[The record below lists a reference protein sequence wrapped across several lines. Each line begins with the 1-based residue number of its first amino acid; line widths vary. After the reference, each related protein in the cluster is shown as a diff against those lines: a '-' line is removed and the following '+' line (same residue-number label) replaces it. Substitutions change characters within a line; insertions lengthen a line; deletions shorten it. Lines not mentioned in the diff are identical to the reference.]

1 MELKRIE
8 NKARIALALFLVALL
23 LTIGLSLTLYFEA
36 RRQFAAERTR
46 RVKVEA
52 ALLATHLHFDK
63 VAITD
68 SAILEQLRHLGVS
81 GAASVFG
88 ENGAQVAYASN
99 IEHPPSIQLLTP
111 KFYRPGHQN
120 PSNSAVPALMRA
132 LVRTE
137 SGFDFAEFPL
147 ADSNFVVVLTRPAE
161 TESSPFIFYVFSYQI
176 VAVVLG
182 LVLLLLL
189 VRWLLRPYR
198 RMVEVA
204 RGSPVTASQEVS
216 EGEFVVRTFQAL
228 IDQLQSKERELAQLH
243 LLEKKRAERSEQLS
257 ERLIANIPSG
267 LVTINANGVVMTANG
282 HAREIF
288 GPADLFTDGSE
299 DEGLDAVSIDFR
311 EFFATAPR
319 MVELVLQCLSTGAA
333 FRREEVE
340 AADPD
345 GRVRHLGL
353 SVSPITDANHNLEG
367 ALCLMTDITEV
378 MELRERM
385 KLQENLANLGEMA
398 AGLAHEFKNSLATI
412 HGYVQLLDSTNGLP
426 AGEDK
431 SRTLNAVLN
440 EVRLLARLVT
450 DFMNFA
456 RPQQISVADVHL
468 RSVVEDS
475 VSEIEQQLV
484 QAGIA
489 LKIEGSFATLPGDES
504 LLRRAFVNLL
514 RNAAEAMD
522 PQSRSSAIVI
532 VGSIDE
538 GRGKRYAHVRI
549 SDTGTGISQEDLSR
563 VFIPFF
569 TTKSR
574 GYGIGLALVQK
585 ILVAH
590 GGSVV
595 VEQSDRTG
603 TTFHCRLPLSWAP
616 LPVEK

>member
-1 MELKRIE
+1 MELRRIE
-8 NKARIALALFLVALL
+8 SKTRVALALFVVALV

-36 RRQFAAERTR
+36 RRQLAAERTR
-46 RVKVEA
+46 RVKVET
-52 ALLATHLHFDK
+52 ALLASFLRSDK
-63 VAITD
+63 TLITD
-68 SAILEQLRHLGVS
+68 SGIASQLQHLGIS
-81 GAASVFG
+81 GAACVFG
-88 ENGAQVAYASN
+88 QDGAPLAYASN
-99 IEHPPSIQLLTP
+99 IEHSPGMDLLAP
-111 KFYRPGHQN
+111 KFYRAGHHN
-120 PSNSAVPALMRA
+120 PAVSQVSALAGT

-137 SGFDFAEFPL
+137 AGFDIAEFPVP
-147 ADSNFVVVLTRPAE
+147 DSNAVVVLTRPIE
-161 TESSPFIFYVFSYQI
+161 GESSPFIFYVFSYQI
-176 VAVVLG
+176 IALVLG

-204 RGSPVTASQEVS
+204 RGSPVTASHEVS
-216 EGEFVVRTFQAL
+216 EGEFVVKTFQAL
-228 IDQLQSKERELAQLH
+228 IDQLQSKERELAQMH
-243 LLEKKRAERSEQLS
+243 ILERKRAEKSEQLS

-267 LVTINANGVVMTANG
+267 LVTIDSNGLVATANG

-288 GPADLFTDGSE
+288 GPADVFT
-299 DEGLDAVSIDFR
+299 EGPAPGLESVSVDFR

-319 MVELVLQCLSTGAA
+319 MVELVMHCLKTGAA

-340 AADPD
+340 AGDPD

-353 SVSPITDANHNLEG
+353 SVSPITDANHNVEG

-385 KLQENLANLGEMA
+385 KLQDNLANLGEMA

-412 HGYVQLLDSTNGLP
+412 HGYVQLLDSTNGV
-426 AGEDK
+426 GDVDGK
-431 SRTLNAVLN
+431 TRTLDAVLN

-450 DFMNFA
+450 DFLNFA
-456 RPQQISVADVHL
+456 RPQQINLAEVDLKSVL
-468 RSVVEDS
+468 EDS
-475 VSEIEQQLV
+475 AGEIEAQLE
-484 QAGIA
+484 QAGIT
-489 LKIEGSFATLPGDES
+489 LRIEGRFATLPGDES

-514 RNAAEAMD
+514 RNAAEAMEV
-522 PQSRSSAIVI
+522 QSAPRLIEITSSVD
-532 VGSIDE
+532 G

-549 SDTGTGISQEDLSR
+549 RDTGSGISEEDLHR

-585 ILVAH
+585 IFVAH
-590 GGSVV
+590 GGSVA